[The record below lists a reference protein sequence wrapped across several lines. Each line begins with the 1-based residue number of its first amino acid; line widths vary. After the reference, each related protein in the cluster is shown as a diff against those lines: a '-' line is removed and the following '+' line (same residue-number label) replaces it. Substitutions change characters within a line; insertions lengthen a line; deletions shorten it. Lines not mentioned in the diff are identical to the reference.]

1 MFDLPNNLTVALE
14 SNCRKFCDNSTLASR
29 ELLAQRIRDVLANR
43 LNVAAIKRGQLVAVK
58 PNLLTLGVNSYW

>member
-1 MFDLPNNLTVALE
+1 MLNLIRLPIAG
-14 SNCRKFCDNSTLASR
+14 SCRKFCDNSTLASL